1 MKNNTYGAYTLFKKE
16 VNRFK
21 KVWVQ
26 TLVSPLVSNLL
37 FLAVFGLSLNRS
49 MPELDGGVTY
59 LQFLVPGLVIMGMM
73 NNAYQNSSSS
83 IVIAKYNQTISDLL
97 TIPLKPIEI
106 QYAYTFA
113 AVVRGLMVGVV
124 TYLSTL
130 PFVQVPV
137 RNLPLILLASVL
149 INVAFGLLGLAV
161 GIWGKEFDRMAAIQ
175 NFVLTPFI
183 YLGGVFYSIS
193 VLPETFQKISALNPF
208 AYMID
213 LLRAGFIGTSTFPV
227 TTSLI
232 FVIATTIVLHLLT
245 GWMLRTGYRIQ
256 S

>member
-1 MKNNTYGAYTLFKKE
+1 MQSNTYGAYTLFKKE

-21 KVWVQ
+21 TVWVQ
-26 TLVSPLVSNLL
+26 TIVSPLISNLL
-37 FLAVFGLSLNRS
+37 FLAIFGLSLNRS

-73 NNAYQNSSSS
+73 NNAFQNSSSS
-83 IVIAKYNQTISDLL
+83 IIIAKYNDTISDLL
-97 TIPLKPIEI
+97 TIPLRPIEI
-106 QYAYTFA
+106 QYAYTLA
-113 AVVRGLMVGVV
+113 AVARGLVVGVV

-130 PFVQVPV
+130 PFVQVPIK
-137 RNLPLILLASVL
+137 NLPLILLTSVL
-149 INVAFGLLGLAV
+149 INVAFGLLGLMV
-161 GIWGKEFDRMAAIQ
+161 GIWSKEFDKISAIQ
-175 NFVLTPFI
+175 NFILTPFI

-193 VLPETFQKISALNPF
+193 ILPDLFQKISSLNPF

-213 LLRAGFIGTSTFPV
+213 LLRAAFIGTSTFPIS
-227 TTSLI
+227 TSLVI
-232 FVIATTIVLHLLT
+232 VIATTVVLHVIT